1 MKRAL
6 LILSLSY
13 YVLALNNGLAITPQ
27 MGWNSWNHF
36 GCFVNENV
44 IRQTIDAI
52 VRTGLATAG
61 YNYVNVDDCWA
72 SSRLANKTIVA
83 DPTSFPSGMKALA
96 DYAHS
101 KGVKFGLYSDA
112 GYETCAGRPGS
123 LGYEKIDAS
132 TYASWNVDYLKYDNC
147 NPDVSKPE
155 ERYPVMR
162 DALNATGKKKIL
174 FSMCEWGVDNPA
186 SWATTVGNSWRTTG
200 DISDN
205 WNSMTSI
212 IDQNEGLWTV
222 AAPGGWNDP
231 DMLEVGNGG
240 MTDVEYTSH
249 FSLWALMKAP
259 LLIGCDIRSLSPNTM
274 RIVSNPEVI
283 AISQDSLG
291 VQGHRVKKNG
301 DLEVWAGPLKGG
313 SVAVVLFNRSGS
325 SSQITAAWADI
336 GLKNGVSAQV
346 RDLWAHKD
354 LGNFSNNFSATVQ
367 SHGVVVVKIT
377 PQ

>member
-83 DPTSFPSGMKALA
+83 DPNSFPSGMKALA

-162 DALNATGKKKIL
+162 DALNATGKKIL

-336 GLKNGVSAQV
+336 GLKNGVLAQV

>member
-162 DALNATGKKKIL
+162 DALNATGKKIL

-336 GLKNGVSAQV
+336 GLKNGVLAQV

-354 LGNFSNNFSATVQ
+354 LGNFSNNFSAIVQ

>member
-162 DALNATGKKKIL
+162 DALNATGKKIL

-354 LGNFSNNFSATVQ
+354 LGNFSNNFSAIVQ

>member
-1 MKRAL
+1 M
-6 LILSLSY
+6 
-13 YVLALNNGLAITPQ
+13 Q
-27 MGWNSWNHF
+27 
-36 GCFVNENV
+36 
-44 IRQTIDAI
+44 
-52 VRTGLATAG
+52 
-61 YNYVNVDDCWA
+61 
-72 SSRLANKTIVA
+72 
-83 DPTSFPSGMKALA
+83 
-96 DYAHS
+96 
-101 KGVKFGLYSDA
+101 
-112 GYETCAGRPGS
+112 
-123 LGYEKIDAS
+123 
-132 TYASWNVDYLKYDNC
+132 
-147 NPDVSKPE
+147 PE
-155 ERYPVMR
+155 
-162 DALNATGKKKIL
+162 KKKIL

-336 GLKNGVSAQV
+336 GLKNGVLAQV

>member
-162 DALNATGKKKIL
+162 DALNATGKKIL

-336 GLKNGVSAQV
+336 GLKNGVLAQV

>member
-162 DALNATGKKKIL
+162 DALNATGKKKF
-174 FSMCEWGVDNPA
+174 FSQCANGEWITLPLGQQQLETA
-186 SWATTVGNSWRTTG
+186 GELLE
-200 DISDN
+200 IFQ
-205 WNSMTSI
+205 I
-212 IDQNEGLWTV
+212 IG
-222 AAPGGWNDP
+222 
-231 DMLEVGNGG
+231 
-240 MTDVEYTSH
+240 
-249 FSLWALMKAP
+249 
-259 LLIGCDIRSLSPNTM
+259 
-274 RIVSNPEVI
+274 IV
-283 AISQDSLG
+283 
-291 VQGHRVKKNG
+291 
-301 DLEVWAGPLKGG
+301 
-313 SVAVVLFNRSGS
+313 
-325 SSQITAAWADI
+325 
-336 GLKNGVSAQV
+336 
-346 RDLWAHKD
+346 
-354 LGNFSNNFSATVQ
+354 
-367 SHGVVVVKIT
+367 
-377 PQ
+377 